1 MEIVLDG
8 DDLVMV
14 DDVFEQVLAKVEVQ
28 NELSN

>member
-8 DDLVMV
+8 DELVMV
-14 DDVFEQVLAKVEVQ
+14 DDVFEEVLAKVEVQ